1 MSLTTEQ
8 EYEVT
13 TAIIGSVTSLRK
25 FAKEK
30 DLSWLKATHEKFE
43 AIIKEREEE
52 EEILELERQEKEQMQ
67 QKLLDVAA
75 TMGLDP
81 ATISFD
87 DDAKTNKKKKK
98 SSKVTQPKY
107 RFIDPLTGKED
118 TYSGQGR
125 MKKGLKALLDKG
137 HSLDEF
143 LIDKNEHQ

>member
-8 EYEVT
+8 EYEIT
-13 TAIIGSVTSLRK
+13 TAIIGSITSLRK
-25 FAKEK
+25 FAKTK

-43 AIIKEREEE
+43 AITKEREEE
-52 EEILELERQEKEQMQ
+52 EELLELERQEKEQIK
-67 QKLLDVAA
+67 QKLLEVAA
-75 TMGLDP
+75 QMGLDP
-81 ATISFD
+81 AIISFND
-87 DDAKTNKKKKK
+87 DDKKNKKK
-98 SSKVTQPKY
+98 SSKVTQSKY

-143 LIDKNEHQ
+143 LIDKNKHQ